1 MRTLLPAVAMIALA
15 GLGGAAQAQC
25 PELTRLRSEAVEA
38 TKPMN
43 RGLMP
48 DRCDA
53 YIPASLAWSTLSA
66 YAQDHQEK
74 CDISSRSL
82 SEIDKLSTTTQW
94 WPATMSALAVPN
106 AKSCFTRVFDARWH
120 CCAEPE
126 SNAEMPMPIQG
137 KKPAREAAAKKS
149 ARSQRKSA

>member
-1 MRTLLPAVAMIALA
+1 MRSLLSAIAMIALA
-15 GLGGAAQAQC
+15 GFGGQVQAQC

-53 YIPASLAWSTLSA
+53 YIRASLAWGSLRA
-66 YAQDHQEK
+66 YAQDHQEA

-82 SEIDKLSTTTQW
+82 GDIEKSHHDAVVARNNVCAGRPVRPF
-94 WPATMSALAVPN
+94 PADVIL
-106 AKSCFTRVFDARWH
+106 R
-120 CCAEPE
+120 
-126 SNAEMPMPIQG
+126 
-137 KKPAREAAAKKS
+137 
-149 ARSQRKSA
+149 